1 MQIHC
6 PHPSTPAQKFYDS
19 GCYYLHF
26 SLSFEACQPG
36 RLKPLVEQEGESPGT
51 LWKKCVWN
59 EEFCTRGLRL
69 WKVDLVPSLSRRF
82 QGGRTSWDALASE
95 FIFRLSLCSPSLLRQ
110 AIVNCINIWGNG
122 LNYVLRERAH
132 LYLSKMLIQLTVS
145 EFTLGQKEFIT
156 VPIFKKGGKGISKQL
171 KYASM
176 ANTYYCTSLS
186 WNLKRTFITRLL
198 SVYW

>member
-36 RLKPLVEQEGESPGT
+36 RLKPLVEQEAESPGT
-51 LWKKCVWN
+51 LWKKCCPAPVWN

-69 WKVDLVPSLSRRF
+69 WKVDLVPSLSRRL

-145 EFTLGQKEFIT
+145 EFTLGQKGFIT
-156 VPIFKKGGKGISKQL
+156 VPIFKKGGEGRESL
-171 KYASM
+171 NNWSM
-176 ANTYYCTSLS
+176 HQWLIY
-186 WNLKRTFITRLL
+186 ITVLPWVETLNALL
-198 SVYW
+198 